1 VVKKKIMKIKEMK
14 IKELTRILEKIAP
27 PQYQEVYDNSGLI
40 VGNPMTDITGVLV
53 CLDSTEAVILEA
65 IERGCN
71 VVVAHH
77 PIVFKGLKKLNG
89 KNYVERTVI
98 LAIKNDVAIYAIHT
112 NLDNMLHNGV
122 NTKIAE
128 KLGLTNLKILAP
140 KRQILMKLTT
150 FVPVSDS
157 QKVLNALYQAGAG
170 NIGNYQNC
178 SFRTEGIGTFK
189 PTGAANPHIGTLE
202 EDEEV
207 TEHRIEVVFQ
217 SHLER
222 AILTALRAA
231 HPYEEVAYY
240 MQSLENENQEVG
252 AGIVGELAEPM
263 AEMDFLQF
271 LKTTMKAGVVRFTHP
286 LSKNVKKI
294 AVCGGAGSFL
304 LPQAMGAGADVFVT
318 ADYKYHEFFD
328 ADGRILIADIGHF
341 ESEQYTIDLL
351 IAILTKEKPDFEIF
365 SARTLTNPVFY
376 L

>member
-1 VVKKKIMKIKEMK
+1 MKIKA
-14 IKELTRILEKIAP
+14 LTQILEKIAP
-27 PQYQEVYDNSGLI
+27 PQYQEVYDNAGLI
-40 VGNPMTDITGVLV
+40 VGNPATEIMGVLV

-89 KNYVERTVI
+89 KNYVERTVL

-140 KRQILMKLTT
+140 KRQILTKLTT
-150 FVPVSDS
+150 FVPISDS
-157 QKVLNALYQAGAG
+157 QKVLDALYAAGAG
-170 NIGNYQNC
+170 NIGNYENC
-178 SFRTEGIGTFK
+178 SFRTEGIGSFK
-189 PTGAANPHIGTLE
+189 PVGTANPHIGTLNKV
-202 EDEEV
+202 EEV
-207 TEHRIEVVFQ
+207 AENRLEVIFP

-222 AILTALRAA
+222 AILAALRVA
-231 HPYEEVAYY
+231 HPYEEVAFYV
-240 MQSLENENQEVG
+240 QSLENAHQEVG
-252 AGIVGELAEPM
+252 AGIVGELLESM
-263 AEMDFLQF
+263 TEMGFLEF
-271 LKTTMKAGVVRFTHP
+271 LKTTMQAGVVRFTAP
-286 LSKNVKKI
+286 LSKNVKRVAI
-294 AVCGGAGSFL
+294 CGGAGSFL
-304 LPQAMGAGADVFVT
+304 LPQAIGSSADVFVT
-318 ADYKYHEFFD
+318 ADFKYHEFFD

-351 IAILTKEKPDFEIF
+351 IDILRKEKPDLEIF
-365 SARTLTNPVFY
+365 PTSILTNPVNY

>member
-1 VVKKKIMKIKEMK
+1 MK
-14 IKELTRILEKIAP
+14 IKELTRILEKVAP
-27 PQYQEVYDNSGLI
+27 PQYQEGYDNAGLI

-150 FVPVSDS
+150 FVPISDS
-157 QKVLNALYQAGAG
+157 QRVLNALYQAGAG

-189 PTGAANPHIGTLE
+189 PTGAANPHIGILGQ
-202 EDEEV
+202 DEEV
-207 TEHRIEVVFQ
+207 AENRIEVVFP

-222 AILTALRAA
+222 SILTALRAA

-240 MQSLENENQEVG
+240 MQALENENQEVG

-263 AEMDFLQF
+263 AEMDFLKF
-271 LKTTMKAGVVRFTHP
+271 LKTTMKAGVVRFTAP
-286 LSKNVKKI
+286 LSKKVKKI

-304 LPQAMGAGADVFVT
+304 LPQVIGSGADVFVT

-351 IAILTKEKPDFEIF
+351 IAVIAKEKRGFEIF

>member
-1 VVKKKIMKIKEMK
+1 MKIKA
-14 IKELTRILEKIAP
+14 LTQILEKIAP
-27 PQYQEVYDNSGLI
+27 PQYQEVYDNAGLI
-40 VGNPMTDITGVLV
+40 VGNPSTDVTGVLV

-89 KNYVERTVI
+89 KNYVERTVL

-140 KRQILMKLTT
+140 KRQILTKLTT
-150 FVPVSDS
+150 FVPISDS
-157 QKVLNALYQAGAG
+157 QKVLDALYAAGAG
-170 NIGNYQNC
+170 NIGNYENC
-178 SFRTEGIGTFK
+178 SFRTEGIGSFK
-189 PTGAANPHIGTLE
+189 PVGAANPHIGTLNTV
-202 EDEEV
+202 EEV
-207 TEHRIEVVFQ
+207 VEHRLEVIFP

-222 AILTALRAA
+222 AILAALRAA
-231 HPYEEVAYY
+231 HPYEEVAFYVH
-240 MQSLENENQEVG
+240 SLENDNQEVG
-252 AGIVGELAEPM
+252 AGIVGELLEPM
-263 AEMDFLQF
+263 SELDFLHF
-271 LKTTMKAGVVRFTHP
+271 LKTTMQAGVVRFTAP

-294 AVCGGAGSFL
+294 AICGGAGSFL
-304 LPQAMGAGADVFVT
+304 LPQAIGSGADVFVT

-341 ESEQYTIDLL
+341 ESEQYTIELL
-351 IAILTKEKPDFEIF
+351 IGILQKEKPDLEIF
-365 SARTLTNPVFY
+365 STSILTNPVNY

>member
-1 VVKKKIMKIKEMK
+1 MK
-14 IKELTRILEKIAP
+14 IKELTRILEEIAP
-27 PQYQEVYDNSGLI
+27 PPYQEAYDNSGLI

-65 IERGCN
+65 IQRGCN

-89 KNYVERTVI
+89 KNYVERTVL

-112 NLDNMLHNGV
+112 NLDNMLHKGV

-140 KRQILMKLTT
+140 KRETLMKLVA
-150 FVPVSDS
+150 FVPIADS
-157 QKVLNALYQAGAG
+157 QKVLNALYLAGAG

-189 PTGAANPHIGTLE
+189 PVGAANPHIGSLNKA
-202 EDEEV
+202 EEV
-207 TEHRIEVVFQ
+207 VEHRLEVIFP

-222 AILTALRAA
+222 QLLNALRAA

-240 MQSLENENQEVG
+240 MQALENLNQDVG
-252 AGIVGELAEPM
+252 AGIVGELNEAMP
-263 AEMDFLQF
+263 EMDFLQF
-271 LKTTMKAGVVRFTHP
+271 LKTQMQAGVVRYTGP
-286 LSKNVKKI
+286 LSINVKKI
-294 AVCGGAGSFL
+294 AICGGAGSFL
-304 LPQAMGAGADVFVT
+304 LPNAISAGADVFVT

-328 ADGRILIADIGHF
+328 ADGKILIADIGHF

-351 IAILTKEKPDFEIF
+351 IEILQKEKPDLEIF
-365 SARTLTNPVFY
+365 STRTLTNPVNY

>member
-1 VVKKKIMKIKEMK
+1 MK
-14 IKELTRILEKIAP
+14 IKELTRILEKVAP
-27 PQYQEVYDNSGLI
+27 PQYQEGYDNAGLI
-40 VGNPMTDITGVLV
+40 VGSPMTDITGVLV
-53 CLDSTEAVILEA
+53 CLDATEAVILEA

-71 VVVAHH
+71 IVVAHH
-77 PIVFKGLKKLNG
+77 PIVFKSLKKLNG

-140 KRQILMKLTT
+140 KRQILMKLTN
-150 FVPVSDS
+150 FVPIADT
-157 QKVLNALYQAGAG
+157 QKVLDALYKAGAG
-170 NIGNYQNC
+170 EIGNYRNC

-189 PTGAANPHIGTLE
+189 PTGAANPYIGTLE
-202 EDEEV
+202 KDEEV
-207 TEHRIEVVFQ
+207 VENRIEVIFP

-222 AILTALRAA
+222 SILTALRAA

-240 MQSLENENQEVG
+240 MQTLENDNQEVG

-263 AEMDFLQF
+263 TERAFLQF

-294 AVCGGAGSFL
+294 AVCGGAGSF
-304 LPQAMGAGADVFVT
+304 FVT
-318 ADYKYHEFFD
+318 TSDWRGCRCLCH
-328 ADGRILIADIGHF
+328 GGLQI
-341 ESEQYTIDLL
+341 
-351 IAILTKEKPDFEIF
+351 P
-365 SARTLTNPVFY
+365 
-376 L
+376 

>member
-1 VVKKKIMKIKEMK
+1 MKIKD
-14 IKELTRILEKIAP
+14 LTRILEKIAP
-27 PQYQEVYDNSGLI
+27 PQYQEGYDNAGLI

-150 FVPVSDS
+150 FVPVSDT
-157 QKVLNALYQAGAG
+157 QKVLDALYQAGAG
-170 NIGNYQNC
+170 TIGNYQNC

-189 PTGAANPHIGTLE
+189 PTGAANPHIGSINK
-202 EDEEV
+202 DEEV
-207 TEHRIEVVFQ
+207 AENRIEVVFP

-222 AILTALRAA
+222 AILTALRTA

-240 MQSLENENQEVG
+240 MQALENDNQEVG

-263 AEMDFLQF
+263 TEMAFLQF
-271 LKTTMKAGVVRFTHP
+271 LKTTMKAGIVRFTHP
-286 LSKNVKKI
+286 LSKMVKKI

-304 LPQAMGAGADVFVT
+304 LPQAIGSGADVFVT

-351 IAILTKEKPDFEIF
+351 IAILTKEKPNFEIF
-365 SARTLTNPVFY
+365 STRTLTNPVFY

>member
-1 VVKKKIMKIKEMK
+1 MK
-14 IKELTRILEKIAP
+14 IKELANILEKVAP
-27 PQYQEVYDNSGLI
+27 PQYQEVYDNAGLI
-40 VGNPMTDITGVLV
+40 VGNPMTEITGILV

-65 IERGCN
+65 VQRGCN

-89 KNYVERTVI
+89 KNYVERTI
-98 LAIKNDVAIYAIHT
+98 ITAIKNDIAIYAIHT

-140 KRQILMKLTT
+140 KRQILMKLTS
-150 FVPVSDS
+150 FVPISDS
-157 QKVLNALYQAGAG
+157 QKVLDGLYLAGAG
-170 NIGNYQNC
+170 NIGNYKNC

-189 PTGAANPHIGTLE
+189 PTGVANPHIGTLNKE
-202 EDEEV
+202 EEV
-207 TEHRIEVVFQ
+207 VEHRIEVIFP
-217 SHLER
+217 SYLER
-222 AILTALRAA
+222 TILSALRAA

-240 MQSLENENQEVG
+240 MQQLENEHQEVG
-252 AGIVGELAEPM
+252 AGIVGELEEAM
-263 AEMDFLQF
+263 TEMDFLKF
-271 LKTTMKAGVVRFTHP
+271 LKKEMQAGVVRFTHP

-294 AVCGGAGSFL
+294 AICGGAGSFL
-304 LPQAMGAGADVFVT
+304 LPNAIGAGADVFVT

-328 ADGRILIADIGHF
+328 ADGKILIADIGHF

-351 IAILTKEKPDFEIF
+351 IEILEKEKPDLEIF
-365 SARTLTNPVFY
+365 STITLTNPINY

>member
-1 VVKKKIMKIKEMK
+1 MK
-14 IKELTRILEKIAP
+14 IKELTNILEKIAP
-27 PQYQEVYDNSGLI
+27 PQYQEVYDNAGLI
-40 VGNPMTDITGVLV
+40 VGNPTTDITGVLV

-89 KNYVERTVI
+89 KNYVERTVL
-98 LAIKNDVAIYAIHT
+98 LAIKNDIAIYAIHT

-150 FVPVSDS
+150 FAPILES
-157 QKVLNALYQAGAG
+157 QNVLNALYAAGAG
-170 NIGNYQNC
+170 NVGNYKNC
-178 SFRTEGIGTFK
+178 SFRTEGVGTFK
-189 PTGAANPHIGTLE
+189 PTGAANPHIGTL
-202 EDEEV
+202 DKAEEV
-207 TEHRIEVVFQ
+207 VEHRLEVIFPT
-217 SHLER
+217 HLER
-222 AILTALRAA
+222 AVLTALRGV

-240 MQSLENENQEVG
+240 MQPLENENQEVG
-252 AGIVGELAEPM
+252 AGIVGELAEAM
-263 AEMDFLQF
+263 TEMNFLHF
-271 LKTTMKAGVVRFTHP
+271 LKTQMHAGVVRFTHP
-286 LSKNVKKI
+286 LSKNVKKV

-304 LPQAMGAGADVFVT
+304 LPNAIGAGADVFVT

-341 ESEQYTIDLL
+341 ESEQYTIELL
-351 IAILTKEKPDFEIF
+351 IEILRKEKPDLEIF
-365 SARTLTNPVFY
+365 STLTLTNPINY

>member
-1 VVKKKIMKIKEMK
+1 MK

-27 PQYQEVYDNSGLI
+27 PPYQEAYDNSGLI
-40 VGNPMTDITGVLV
+40 VGNPMTDVTGVLV

-65 IERGCN
+65 VQRGCN

-89 KNYVERTVI
+89 KNYVERTVL

-112 NLDNMLHNGV
+112 NLDNMLHKGV

-140 KRQILMKLTT
+140 KRETLMKLVA
-150 FVPVSDS
+150 FVPIADS
-157 QKVLNALYQAGAG
+157 QKVLDALYLAGAG

-178 SFRTEGIGTFK
+178 SFRTEGIGTFT
-189 PTGAANPHIGTLE
+189 PIGTANPHIGSLNK
-202 EDEEV
+202 DEEIV
-207 TEHRIEVVFQ
+207 EHRLEVVFPR
-217 SHLER
+217 HLER
-222 AILTALRAA
+222 PMLNALRAA
-231 HPYEEVAYY
+231 HTYEEVAYY
-240 MQSLENENQEVG
+240 MQTLENLNQEVG
-252 AGIVGELAEPM
+252 AGIVGELHETQTEM
-263 AEMDFLQF
+263 AFLQF
-271 LKTTMKAGVVRFTHP
+271 LKTQMQAGVVRYTGP

-294 AVCGGAGSFL
+294 AICGGSGSFL
-304 LPQAMGAGADVFVT
+304 LPDAIGASADVFVT

-328 ADGRILIADIGHF
+328 ADGKILIADIGHF

-351 IAILTKEKPDFEIF
+351 IEILQKEKPDLEIF
-365 SARTLTNPVFY
+365 STRTLTNPVNY